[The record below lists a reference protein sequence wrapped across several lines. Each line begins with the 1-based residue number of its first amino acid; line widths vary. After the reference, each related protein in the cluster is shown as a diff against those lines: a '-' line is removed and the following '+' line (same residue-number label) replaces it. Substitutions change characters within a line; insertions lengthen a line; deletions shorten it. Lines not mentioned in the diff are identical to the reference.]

1 MTMATQVGIFQGGKD
16 AKQDEADVERG
27 VEKFANEEDKKTPER
42 WHFRSHEQE
51 DKGRPESER

>member
-1 MTMATQVGIFQGGKD
+1 MATQVGFFHGGKD